1 MLNAFSGV
9 ATIFLIGLLGYLL
22 ARGKWVGPEIKFYLP
37 RFVTL
42 IVLPPYLLRA
52 MTTSLEREQLIH
64 LLAGIG
70 IPFLSILATFFLAIL
85 LSHILKVPPLR
96 KGIFQ
101 TAFATSNT
109 MLIGLPI
116 NIALFGESS
125 IPYVLLY
132 YFGNTVFFWTIGTY
146 TISHSGDSATI
157 RMFSRQTLKQILSP
171 PLMGF
176 ICGLILVYFEI
187 RLPDFLDK
195 TCKYIGDMAVAL
207 GTMYVGMIIEE
218 TDLRKNTLDRD
229 TLVVFF
235 GRFIAAPLS
244 ILLICRFM
252 PVSPLMRNVLLI
264 QSSLPVMLNVTILA
278 AFYKADVPF
287 AAKLTSLSTVLSLAT
302 IPLYM
307 FLISAF
313 LS

>member
-1 MLNAFSGV
+1 MLHAFSGI

-22 ARGKWVGPEIKFYLP
+22 ARGRWVGPEIKFHLP

-42 IVLPPYLLRA
+42 VVLPPYLLRN
-52 MTTSLEREQLIH
+52 MTTSLEREQLID

-70 IPFLSILATFFLAIL
+70 IPFMSIFGTFLLAVL
-85 LSHILKVPPLR
+85 LSRILKVAPLR

-101 TAFATSNT
+101 AAFATSNT

-116 NIALFGESS
+116 NIALFGEAS

-132 YFGNTVFFWTIGTY
+132 YFGNTVFFWTIGSY
-146 TISHSGDSATI
+146 IISHSGERATV
-157 RMFSRQTLKQILSP
+157 RMFSRQTLKQIFSP
-171 PLMGF
+171 PLLGF
-176 ICGLILVYFEI
+176 LCGLLLVYFEI

-195 TCKYIGDMAVAL
+195 TCKYVGDMAVAL
-207 GTMYVGMIIEE
+207 GTMYVGMMIEE
-218 TDLRKNTLDRD
+218 TDLKKSTLDRD
-229 TLVVFF
+229 TLVVFL

-244 ILLICRFM
+244 ILLICWVI
-252 PVSPLMRNVLLI
+252 PQQPLMRNVLLI

-307 FLISAF
+307 FLITAF